1 MREDSM
7 TGFWRNWLTI
17 WAWGV
22 VGFGLLLAAGGF
34 AATDGAARLLLAN
47 FYSGG
52 VVVWGEPLHFAVG
65 LMGALTIGLGL
76 LVMAAARAA
85 DALGAQGR
93 PIWMMTLQALTVWY
107 VIDSSISC
115 ANGFTINAISNTLL
129 LATFLAPLLASG
141 VLKAQAPARA

>member
-1 MREDSM
+1 M

-17 WAWGV
+17 WVWLV
-22 VGFGLLLAAGGF
+22 VGFGVLLAAGGF
-34 AATDGAARLLLAN
+34 TATDGAARVLLAN

-52 VVVWGEPLHFAVG
+52 AVEWSEPLHFAVG

-76 LVMAAARAA
+76 LVRAAARAA
-85 DALGAQGR
+85 DALAARGR
-93 PIWMMTLQALTVWY
+93 PIWMMTLQAMLAWY

-129 LATFLAPLLASG
+129 LAAFLAPLLASG
-141 VLKAQAPARA
+141 VLRAQAPAQA